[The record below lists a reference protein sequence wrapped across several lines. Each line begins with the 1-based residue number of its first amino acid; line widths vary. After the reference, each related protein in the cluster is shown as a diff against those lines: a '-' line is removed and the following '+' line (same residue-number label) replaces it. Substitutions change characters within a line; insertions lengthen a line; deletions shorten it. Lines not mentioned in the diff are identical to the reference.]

1 MIVARRYVVSGR
13 VQGVGFRFFTQDVA
27 QRENLRGY
35 VRNLTD
41 GRVETLATG
50 DAEAVARFERAIRLG
65 PPHADV
71 TQMTIE
77 DHPADLSLMGFE
89 IHG

>member
-1 MIVARRYVVSGR
+1 MIVARRYVVTGQ

-50 DAEAVARFERAIRLG
+50 DAEAVARFERAIRQG
-65 PPHADV
+65 PPQADV
-71 TQMTIE
+71 TDMTI
-77 DHPADLSLMGFE
+77 DDQPADLSLMGFE
-89 IHG
+89 IQP

>member
-1 MIVARRYVVSGR
+1 M
-13 VQGVGFRFFTQDVA
+13 
-27 QRENLRGY
+27 
-35 VRNLTD
+35 
-41 GRVETLATG
+41 ETLATG

>member
-1 MIVARRYVVSGR
+1 MIVARRYVVTGQ

-27 QRENLRGY
+27 RRENLRGY

-50 DAEAVARFERAIRLG
+50 DAEAVARFARAIRQG

-71 TQMTIE
+71 TDMTI
-77 DHPADLSLMGFE
+77 DDQPADLSLMGFE
-89 IHG
+89 IQA